1 MIFFILGGLLIGVA
15 LFLKVMDNPFTTLI
29 AGVGFIL
36 LAIGFVR
43 RLILKDK
50 VKERK

>member
-1 MIFFILGGLLIGVA
+1 MIFFIFGFLMIAVA
-15 LFLKVMDNPFTTLI
+15 LFLRVIDNPFTTLV

-36 LAIGFVR
+36 IAIGFVR

-50 VKERK
+50 QK